1 MLFLLENKIKERDK
15 RNIRVYLIS
24 VFISHNFF
32 YFLNFVKKIVK
43 IKNKNRKQDMLFYY
57 LFHKILK
64 IENENRK

>member
-64 IENENRK
+64 IGNENRK